1 MDSFLFFLKQGFF
14 HIFDWKSYDH
24 ILFLVVLTVVYTFND
39 WKKTIWLITLFTIG
53 HTISLILSTYGVI
66 RINKRIV
73 EFLIPLTILITALLN
88 IFTAGK
94 GNKKAYINLN
104 LFLSL
109 FFGMI
114 HGLGFSSYFKMIIS
128 KGDSKLLA
136 LLEFAL
142 GIEVAQLLIVLIILF
157 LGFII
162 QTLFRFNKRDWVL
175 VTSSIVIGFV
185 IPILIANK
193 I

>member
-1 MDSFLFFLKQGFF
+1 MDNLLFFLKQGFF

-39 WKKTIWLITLFTIG
+39 WKKTLWLITLFTIG
-53 HTISLILSTYGVI
+53 HTISLILAVYGVV
-66 RINKRIV
+66 RINKQIV
-73 EFLIPLTILITALLN
+73 EFLIPLTILITALFN

-94 GNKKAYINLN
+94 SKKNNFINLN

-114 HGLGFSSYFKMIIS
+114 HGLGFSSFFKMIVS
-128 KGDSKLLA
+128 KSDTKLLA
-136 LLEFAL
+136 LFEFAL
-142 GIEVAQLLIVLIILF
+142 GIETAQLLIVFIILI

-162 QTLFRFNKRDWVL
+162 QTVFRFSKRDWIL

-185 IPILIANK
+185 LPILIANK

>member
-1 MDSFLFFLKQGFF
+1 MDNFLFFLKQGFF

-39 WKKTIWLITLFTIG
+39 WKKTLWLITLFTIG
-53 HTISLILSTYGVI
+53 HTISLILAVYGVV
-66 RINKRIV
+66 RINKQIV
-73 EFLIPLTILITALLN
+73 EFLIPLTILITALFN

-94 GNKKAYINLN
+94 SKKNNFINLN
-104 LFLSL
+104 LFLSF

-114 HGLGFSSYFKMIIS
+114 HGLGFSSFFKMIVS
-128 KGDSKLLA
+128 KSDTKLLA
-136 LLEFAL
+136 LFEFAL
-142 GIEVAQLLIVLIILF
+142 GIETAQLLIVFIILI

-162 QTLFRFNKRDWVL
+162 QTVFRFSKRDWIL

-185 IPILIANK
+185 LPILIANK